1 MPLAATPVDVDSLTG
16 TETILVTDDT
26 LPVRRLA
33 TQILQTYG
41 YNVLGASDA
50 KEALE
55 VCQQYQ
61 GQIDLLLTDVVMPE
75 VFGGTLAQE
84 ATRVRPDLKVLFMSV
99 HSRETFAAYGKLD
112 ADTDLLEKPFSPL
125 ALVAKVRERL
135 DGFAPPSGTPK
146 SHQ

>member
-1 MPLAATPVDVDSLTG
+1 MLQSSLADTENLAG

-41 YNVLGASDA
+41 YHVLGASDA

-55 VCQQYQ
+55 ICRQHT
-61 GQIDLLLTDVVMPE
+61 GKIDLLLTDVVMPE
-75 VFGGTLAQE
+75 VFGGTLAQQ
-84 ATRVRPDLKVLFMSV
+84 AVSVRPDLKVLYMSV
-99 HSRETFAAYGKLD
+99 HSRETFAAYGALD
-112 ADTDLLEKPFSPL
+112 ADTDLLEKPFSPI

-135 DGFAPPSGTPK
+135 DGVAPPPS
-146 SHQ
+146 

>member
-1 MPLAATPVDVDSLTG
+1 MPLAAPPVDIAALTG

-26 LPVRRLA
+26 LPVRKLA

-41 YNVLGASDA
+41 YHVLGASNA

-55 VCQQYQ
+55 VCRMYD

-99 HSRETFAAYGKLD
+99 HSRETFATYGAL
-112 ADTDLLEKPFSPL
+112 AEDTDLLEKPFSPI
-125 ALVAKVRERL
+125 ALVTKVRERL
-135 DGFAPPSGTPK
+135 DSVAPPASTK
-146 SHQ
+146 AQQ